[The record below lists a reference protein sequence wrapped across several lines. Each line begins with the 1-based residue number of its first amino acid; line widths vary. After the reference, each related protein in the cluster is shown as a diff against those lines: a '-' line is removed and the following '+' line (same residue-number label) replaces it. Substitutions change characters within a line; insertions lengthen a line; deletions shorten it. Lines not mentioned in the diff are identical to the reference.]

1 MDPEDFEWP
10 PAHCHIGPVSELATF
25 RGLVLGLFSPF
36 CVMGFR
42 AHYQIAGAVDEPRH
56 LVDPLCSV
64 LPPDGGKIQ
73 DGVPASRKLKS
84 FLFLLRKQ
92 NTYPGVTL
100 RRRQCESMSRP
111 VLGVTGLGPEQQCP
125 NQG

>member
-10 PAHCHIGPVSELATF
+10 PAHCHISPVSELATF

-64 LPPDGGKIQ
+64 LPPDRGENTRWGPCLQ
-73 DGVPASRKLKS
+73 EARKL
-84 FLFLLRKQ
+84 
-92 NTYPGVTL
+92 
-100 RRRQCESMSRP
+100 P
-111 VLGVTGLGPEQQCP
+111 VFIEKTKHIPRSHLGKKTM
-125 NQG
+125 